1 MADSRDNLILLPG
14 VQRFAAHQDEEAQ
27 RSKEDSVPEVTP
39 PPPELLLPVLEAVLF
54 AADRPLSVDELQE
67 VLGLKSPQQ
76 VRAGLQVLKESSI
89 SRGAGVRLDEVAGGY
104 QLRTHPKAT
113 EWVVRLQEVK
123 PVRLSNAAVETLAI
137 IAYRQPVTRHGVEDL
152 RGVDCG
158 GMVRTLIHRGLVRT
172 MGRSDTA
179 GRPLLYGTT
188 REFLE
193 FFGLRDLSDLPALRD
208 LREMQSDDPGE
219 GPQTSL
225 F

>member
-1 MADSRDNLILLPG
+1 MSDSKSNLILLPG
-14 VQRFAAHQDEEAQ
+14 VARFAATQDEEAKKTQ
-27 RSKEDSVPEVTP
+27 DSEVPEIEP

-54 AADRPLSVDELQE
+54 AADRPLSVAELQD

-76 VRAGLQVLKESSI
+76 IRAGLQVLKEASI
-89 SRGAGVRLDEVAGGY
+89 SRGSGVRIDEVAGGY

-113 EWVVRLQEVK
+113 EWVARLQEVK

-137 IAYRQPVTRHGVEDL
+137 IAYRQPVTRHAVEDL

-158 GMVRTLIHRGLVRT
+158 GMVRTLIHRGLVKT

-208 LREMQSDDPGE
+208 LREMQADDPEE
-219 GPQTSL
+219 GPQPSL